1 MRIINNT
8 LLLIII
14 IFQKFNKTFK
24 SFLIFFTPYNDDAGI
39 GLVPGVGHRV
49 HNQAFPVVVI
59 KFFKADMNPF
69 IGNNCQ
75 LQAVDIF
82 IIPGL
87 LKDVL
92 LLGNQFKQPQ
102 LGAGKK
108 FLKRQSMVSPL
119 KSSMTT
125 SSFCARGFFLDMT

>member
-1 MRIINNT
+1 M
-8 LLLIII
+8 
-14 IFQKFNKTFK
+14 
-24 SFLIFFTPYNDDAGI
+24 
-39 GLVPGVGHRV
+39 

-125 SSFCARGFFLDMT
+125 SSFCARDFSWT

>member
-108 FLKRQSMVSPL
+108 ILEETRCV
-119 KSSMTT
+119 
-125 SSFCARGFFLDMT
+125 

>member
-1 MRIINNT
+1 M
-8 LLLIII
+8 
-14 IFQKFNKTFK
+14 
-24 SFLIFFTPYNDDAGI
+24 
-39 GLVPGVGHRV
+39 

-82 IIPGL
+82 IIPCL
-87 LKDVL
+87 LKDVF
-92 LLGNQFKQPQ
+92 LLGNQFKLAATSAP
-102 LGAGKK
+102 AKK

-125 SSFCARGFFLDMT
+125 SSF